1 MTYCISFLHY
11 QFLASKYSVL
21 SCPCWR
27 YTERIVEKQNITC
40 RIWRPYIVT
49 ISQHWKIPYSIAQTY
64 ILNITQYLNNLH
76 LHLHVHKQQW
86 LVMFQAALEASV
98 KLLDEYERG
107 QLPSNITDSELWA
120 AQKTKQAIIH
130 PDTGEKIF
138 MPFRMSGYIPFGS
151 PIVSHSLGTW
161 LLVNVC
167 DSVWLLLFDADFD
180 LESCLSSFV
189 LHSLPPTN

>member
-1 MTYCISFLHY
+1 
-11 QFLASKYSVL
+11 
-21 SCPCWR
+21 
-27 YTERIVEKQNITC
+27 
-40 RIWRPYIVT
+40 
-49 ISQHWKIPYSIAQTY
+49 
-64 ILNITQYLNNLH
+64 
-76 LHLHVHKQQW
+76 
-86 LVMFQAALEASV
+86 MFQAALEASV

-180 LESCLSSFV
+180 LESWLSTHYLPQIKATWEV
-189 LHSLPPTN
+189 WVRTHLSLPFSFSMLWLHNESLYKPEERVSHLTLTVEVWSKSSSSMRGTDGAHKVGDDSTNDSRRPVHYHCGTQTGYHYLNVPC